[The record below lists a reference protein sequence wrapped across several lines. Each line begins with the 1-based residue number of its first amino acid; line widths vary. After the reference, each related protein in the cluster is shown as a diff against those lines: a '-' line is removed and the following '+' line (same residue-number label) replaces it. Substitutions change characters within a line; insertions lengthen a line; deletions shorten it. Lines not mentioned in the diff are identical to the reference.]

1 MSLKDRLSR
10 EVTGEVLFDS
20 FSRQVPLDSEII
32 KASLAETVPLS
43 KTMHEE
49 INRLRNW
56 AAGRARPA
64 SGVAARVI
72 EESRRKIEL

>member
-1 MSLKDRLSR
+1 MENPAR
-10 EVTGEVLFDS
+10 S
-20 FSRQVPLDSEII
+20 FSRQVPLDTEIV
-32 KASLAETVPLS
+32 KTSLGETVPLS

-64 SGVAARVI
+64 SGTTTKMT
-72 EESRRKIEL
+72 EDPRRKIELY